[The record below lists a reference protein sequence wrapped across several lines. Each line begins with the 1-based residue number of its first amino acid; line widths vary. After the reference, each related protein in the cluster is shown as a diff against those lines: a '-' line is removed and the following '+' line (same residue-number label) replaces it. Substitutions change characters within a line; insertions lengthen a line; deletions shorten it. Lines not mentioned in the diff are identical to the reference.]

1 MTGRRDGSGNA
12 ITRQL
17 VRLGTPFRLPD

>member
-17 VRLGTPFRLPD
+17 ARLGHPFDVA